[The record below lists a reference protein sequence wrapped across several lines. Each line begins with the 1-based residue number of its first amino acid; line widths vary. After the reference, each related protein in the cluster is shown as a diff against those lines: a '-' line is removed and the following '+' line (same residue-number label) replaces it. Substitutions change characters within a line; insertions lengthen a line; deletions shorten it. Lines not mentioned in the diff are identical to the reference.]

1 VVVAGAVPLAT
12 NGTEVAQVE
21 PTMQRQTVETSAQLA
36 AVSKLASTADGI
48 SAKEAVAVA
57 VGHVGDKVVDIERDY
72 EFGGR
77 VWHVEVVHQRQ
88 EIEVDVV
95 ARDGKVLRVEREARD
110 GDDRYED

>member
-1 VVVAGAVPLAT
+1 MAT

-57 VGHVGDKVVDIERDY
+57 VGHVGQGGDIERDY
-72 EFGGR
+72 ELGGR